1 MNNELI
7 TNQFE
12 GNNVEII
19 LIDNEPMF
27 EIYSTGAAL
36 GYTKKDI
43 KNKKVYF
50 RIRKDRIDKVL
61 ENAEITTFAH
71 DGRNYISESQL
82 YDFMLEARTDK
93 CKAFRKWV
101 CEEVLPSIRK
111 NGGYISENA
120 TEEQVE
126 KLVENFTFK
135 RIKQIINETPILELE
150 DKIAEIYDTNLNIK
164 FADRE
169 STYKKLNKTDYKI
182 KLKEEI
188 RKDILDRP
196 QANNPADT
204 IVETAIRFRIL
215 EKVDAEILTTTR
227 RSASNKISVLQ
238 KKIEQLPAVIE
249 TNLSPNLEDFV
260 TVNVHGFSNNKMY
273 GLGNYGRLV
282 KTKEYLNWL
291 DNFPREQLLTKEHWT
306 NVDFTKPIR
315 LYINF
320 TVASKNYDVNNLC
333 KSFIDMLMYRT
344 YFVDDNIVEETI
356 CKKEGICQYHNQGK
370 IKFYIENI

>member
-1 MNNELI
+1 MENVTIYN
-7 TNQFE
+7 FE
-12 GNNVEII
+12 NNNVEII
-19 LIDNEPMF
+19 SINNELMF
-27 EIYSTGAAL
+27 EIYSTGYAL
-36 GYTKKDI
+36 GYGRVKNVNGKDYKEI
-43 KNKKVYF
+43 QKN
-50 RIRKDRIDKVL
+50 RIEKTLK
-61 ENAEITTFAH
+61 NAEITIYPYN
-71 DGRNYISESQL
+71 GQQYISEYQL

-101 CEEVLPSIRK
+101 CEEVLPSIRQK
-111 NGGYISENA
+111 GGYISDNA

-135 RIKQIINETPILELE
+135 RIKQEIFETPIFKLE
-150 DKIAEIYDTNLNIK
+150 DKIEEIYNTNLNIK

-169 STYKKLNKTDYKI
+169 NIHKKLNKTEYKI

-196 QANNPADT
+196 LSELGTEAA
-204 IVETAIRFRIL
+204 IETAIKFAII
-215 EKVDAEILTTTR
+215 EKLDKEILITTR
-227 RSASNKISVLQ
+227 KSASNKISILQ
-238 KKIEQLPAVIE
+238 KKIEQLPTIIE
-249 TNLSPNLEDFV
+249 NSSPNIEDFI

-291 DNFPREQLLTKEHWT
+291 DNFPREQLLTKEHWK

-320 TVASKNYDVNNLC
+320 IVASKNYDVNNLC

-356 CKKEGICQYHNQGK
+356 CKKEDVCQYHNQGK